1 MSKCTYCRNVG
12 HKITTCAH
20 PSIDE
25 KVAYVESCVT
35 YRALNDYLEWSVSA
49 SLSVLCAYYKLGTSG
64 TIKQKRERIVRQWI
78 ATHPIIARATTPEA
92 IYRSAF
98 SSAPA
103 TQIQRPIAAAAA
115 TTTATTTTATTTAA
129 ATATATVTAV
139 TPGLLRDLFEDMS
152 DEEDEDESAAII
164 ANARAVIAR
173 NRGAASF
180 VDAPASLTI
189 TLPQNLPAP
198 PPRFAHRSPVSPPL
212 GLHIPVSRYAPR
224 SPSSPPPPSIVP
236 LSTLVRLSDDSAL
249 ALATLKRAH
258 DERVKEIGAQAY
270 SKIRTA
276 HAALESGNQ
285 EQYET
290 RLGVF
295 RTRKNLIIAELRNI
309 VGNSQIDYLNAMI
322 EYNRLIEL
330 YPLFVTV
337 PQRPVIRLS
346 EPPAT
351 ATVTVPVQAQA
362 PRRAI
367 QSSGPQAR
375 ASASSSNGPRG
386 VAAVLSRRSIAPGK
400 GHLTTLNVRICV
412 DASLDIKDT
421 REPGASVNA
430 DDECTLCLEVYS
442 TRRAPK
448 TRLNCGHNSCAG
460 CIVKIAENRTK
471 NDINCAFCRE
481 PITKCYVGTSTL
493 VGKLGVKLA
502 EL

>member
-92 IYRSAF
+92 IYRSVF

-103 TQIQRPIAAAAA
+103 TQIQRPAAAA
-115 TTTATTTTATTTAA
+115 TTATAT
-129 ATATATVTAV
+129 TATATTVTAV
-139 TPGLLRDLFEDMS
+139 SPGMLRDLFEDMS
-152 DEEDEDESAAII
+152 DEEDEDESAVII

-189 TLPQNLPAP
+189 TLPQNLPAA
-198 PPRFAHRSPVSPPL
+198 PPRFAPSSPVSPPL

-322 EYNRLIEL
+322 EYNRLIEQ

-346 EPPAT
+346 EPPAP
-351 ATVTVPVQAQA
+351 VTVPVQAQA

-375 ASASSSNGPRG
+375 ASAPSSNGPRG
-386 VAAVLSRRSIAPGK
+386 VAAVLSRRSVAPGK
-400 GHLTTLNVRICV
+400 GHLIALNVGICV

-421 REPGASVNA
+421 REPGASVDA